1 MTTVDT
7 HAITEE
13 LKHEGSLAMAAV
25 KRFSSDQCTTLAASI
40 AFYSAFSLA
49 PMLLMVIAVAGWF
62 FGAEAA
68 QGQLFARVHDFLG
81 NDAASA
87 IQAIVQNA
95 HRQSGSG
102 LAAITSLALLFVG
115 ASATFSSLNTAL
127 DVVFPAMPKEKRSGI
142 ALMVRVRLI
151 SFGLVLGVAFLLV
164 VSLVL
169 DTAVAFIGKMVWG
182 DSPFVIVGEIVQLIL
197 SLTILSLAFT
207 ALMKLLPDASIRW
220 RDALVGG
227 IVSSVLFTIGKKLF
241 ALYLAHAGTASAFG
255 AAGSL
260 AVLLMWLYF
269 SSAVLLLGAEFAAVK
284 GGFGERKDATAAAV
298 ASAGGSPALG
308 AGGKDAPASSNAKD
322 APHAAGG
329 LAALVPSILRQS
341 TASRVDDTSGR
352 RADVHADRT
361 GRARARPAAAGSV
374 SEMPSGMD
382 LLDEL
387 IGRTKHPVALRMAV
401 RSAPLLM
408 RGVSFLMPK
417 KKRKPARPAS
427 LFARLMPF
435 SKTDAAAKRAKSAK
449 GWKGMS
455 AARFAAEEAAAL
467 AAAREADKL
476 AKAKAKTRGRHP
488 LTAALFAAGTGLLV
502 ASLANRDGKS
512 DAGPL
517 GKG

>member
-13 LKHEGSLAMAAV
+13 LKREGSLAVTAI

-68 QGQLFARVHDFLG
+68 QGQLFSRVHDFLG
-81 NDAASA
+81 NDAAAA

-95 HRQSGSG
+95 HRQSGGG
-102 LAAITSLALLFVG
+102 LAAVTSLALLFIG

-127 DVVFPAMPKEKRSGI
+127 DVVFPALPKEKRSGI
-142 ALMVRVRLI
+142 ALMVRVRLV

-169 DTAVAFIGKMVWG
+169 DTVVTFIGKMVWG
-182 DSPFVIVGEIVQLIL
+182 DSPFVIVGDIVQLVVSL
-197 SLTILSLAFT
+197 SILSLAFT

-284 GGFGERKDATAAAV
+284 GGFGVRKDATAAAV
-298 ASAGGSPALG
+298 AAAGGAPAPG
-308 AGGKDAPASSNAKD
+308 NGGKQNAPETAA
-322 APHAAGG
+322 AAETPRPAGG
-329 LAALVPSILRQS
+329 LAAMVPSLLRQS
-341 TASRVDDTSGR
+341 TASRLDDTSGR

-361 GRARARPAAAGSV
+361 GRARARPRVAGPAR
-374 SEMPSGMD
+374 EPASGMD
-382 LLDEL
+382 LLDAL
-387 IGRTKHPVALRMAV
+387 ISRTKHPVALRMAV
-401 RSAPLLM
+401 RSAPLLL
-408 RGVSFLMPK
+408 RGVSLLMPK
-417 KKRKPARPAS
+417 KKPRAPARTAS

-435 SKTDAAAKRAKSAK
+435 AKSEAGLKGAKGAKGMKAIRAAAQ
-449 GWKGMS
+449 
-455 AARFAAEEAAAL
+455 EAAAL
-467 AAAREADKL
+467 GAAREADRL
-476 AKAKAKTRGRHP
+476 AKAKAKARGRHP
-488 LTAALFAAGTGLLV
+488 LTAALFAAGAGLIV
-502 ASLANRDGKS
+502 ASIANRDAKS

-517 GKG
+517 GKR

>member
-7 HAITEE
+7 HAITDE
-13 LKHEGSLAMAAV
+13 LKHEGSFAMAAV

-197 SLTILSLAFT
+197 SLAILSLAFT

-227 IVSSVLFTIGKKLF
+227 VVSSVLFTIGKKLF

-298 ASAGGSPALG
+298 ASAGGTSSAPG
-308 AGGKDAPASSNAKD
+308 NGGKDAPDAPDAKN
-322 APHAAGG
+322 APHATGG

-341 TASRVDDTSGR
+341 TASRVGDASGR
-352 RADVHADRT
+352 RADVPA
-361 GRARARPAAAGSV
+361 GRSRAAGSV

-387 IGRTKHPVALRMAV
+387 INRTKHPVALRMAV
-401 RSAPLLM
+401 RSAPMLL
-408 RGVSFLMPK
+408 RGMSLLTPK
-417 KKRKPARPAS
+417 KKRKPARRAS
-427 LFARLMPF
+427 FFARLMPF
-435 SKTDAAAKRAKSAK
+435 AKPDAAAKRAKGAK

-455 AARFAAEEAAAL
+455 AARFAAQEAVAL

-502 ASLANRDGKS
+502 ASIANRDGKS